1 MIQISDAA
9 KSKIKE
15 VLAKNPGKYLRIAV
29 EGDGCA
35 GPYLKLSLDEANS
48 YEQKVNVSG
57 IDILISDDVKKH
69 ADATTINIFLN
80 SDGMDLQL

>member
-9 KSKIKE
+9 KSKITE
-15 VLAKNPGKYLRIAV
+15 ILANNPGKYLRIAV

-48 YEQKVNVSG
+48 YEQTVNVSG

-69 ADATTINIFLN
+69 AEATTINIFLN
-80 SDGMDLQL
+80 SDGRDMQL